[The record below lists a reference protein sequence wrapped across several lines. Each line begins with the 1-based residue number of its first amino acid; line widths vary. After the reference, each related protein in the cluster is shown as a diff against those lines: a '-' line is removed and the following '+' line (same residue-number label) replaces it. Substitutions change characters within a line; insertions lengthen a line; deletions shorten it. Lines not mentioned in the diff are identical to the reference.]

1 LGQDCEVG
9 PFCVIEQDVVMG
21 DRCVLESH
29 AVIRRGVTLGNDNR
43 IFESS
48 VIGGLP
54 QHVQVRTY
62 DGGLR
67 VGNNNVFREYTTLHR
82 SMTPGTA
89 TVIGDNCFFMVNAHV
104 AHDCVVGDN
113 VIIANN
119 SMLGGHV
126 TVDDRAF
133 ISGGVAVHQFCR
145 VGRQCMVGGTAR
157 VVKDVPPYVTIDG
170 VSTFVVGLNT
180 VGLRRGGMTSQDMV
194 QLKAAYRTIYR
205 SGYSWREVLGA
216 SCDRVRD
223 RTGRRVS
230 QVFVGHQAGH
240 RRRTPLAAGRHDQAY
255 GHRRSRRYRRRHAP
269 RSKRRLSFRFAN
281 HATSHGPTSS
291 RSSGRFVVPC
301 PPCVALRA
309 RFDSLGG

>member
-1 LGQDCEVG
+1 VGIHPLAVVHPTARLGQDCEVG
-9 PFCVIEQDVVMG
+9 PFCVIEQDVVLG

-82 SMTPGTA
+82 SMTPGTS

-104 AHDCVVGDN
+104 AHDCIVGNN

-205 SGYSWREVLGA
+205 SGYSWREVLE
-216 SCDRVRD
+216 
-223 RTGRRVS
+223 
-230 QVFVGHQAGH
+230 H
-240 RRRTPLAAGRHDQAY
+240 LAAEFATGPAAEFHKFLLGTKRGIVAE
-255 GHRRSRRYRRRHAP
+255 RRLPPGATIKLSVTEEADDSGETSRRAG
-269 RSKRRLSFRFAN
+269 A
-281 HATSHGPTSS
+281 G
-291 RSSGRFVVPC
+291 
-301 PPCVALRA
+301 
-309 RFDSLGG
+309 